1 MSGALW
7 ARESGVFWWGWIPSW
22 KTTIHDCPHF
32 FAHMFAFR
40 WQICNAFFQ
49 IQINYARL
57 FTTYVSK
64 CWVFLVFHLGCVFFP
79 ACDTAAL
86 RQKKYNPFEQILLRT
101 SIWEFN
107 HFFLRSKTFTL
118 CNDTH
123 TQSVSN
129 QCYAAHWI
137 AYQMAVHKSVPCT
150 TLRRNLKSIYM
161 RIWNAFGNPMIFFSS
176 IPFRQRV
183 RKVVN

>member
-1 MSGALW
+1 MYETVMIYWQLNKLTGRTGQWMVRSE
-7 ARESGVFWWGWIPSW
+7 RVNRVYSDEDESPPGRPPFMIVRTFLHICS
-22 KTTIHDCPHF
+22 
-32 FAHMFAFR
+32 
-40 WQICNAFFQ
+40 QICNAFFP
-49 IQINYARL
+49 IQINCARL

-123 TQSVSN
+123 TECVQSMLCCTLNSISN
-129 QCYAAHWI
+129 GCA
-137 AYQMAVHKSVPCT
+137 
-150 TLRRNLKSIYM
+150 
-161 RIWNAFGNPMIFFSS
+161 
-176 IPFRQRV
+176 
-183 RKVVN
+183 